1 MTTNFFQNIAS
12 LNLPGT
18 WKLVIQTDADG
29 NMTVSE
35 LFNATCGDKAVKLI
49 IPYTLTGTAQDLDEA
64 FFTKITEPVVKTAE
78 LQTNL
83 EAHLKSVEQAKAASK
98 LVQDA
103 KAKEAKDA
111 REAKT
116 NTATKNTGDAEI
128 PEPKI
133 SKEDKKKAYDE
144 AMSNV
149 TELIKKFKFSE
160 ALTILPSVEEHP
172 NKENELK
179 KKRQYLEQQANLY
192 EKALLNY
199 NS

>member
-18 WKLVIQTDADG
+18 WKLVILTDANG

-64 FFTKITEPVVKTAE
+64 FFSKITEPVVKSAE

-98 LVQDA
+98 MEQD
-103 KAKEAKDA
+103 KKIKEKGQAIATPK
-111 REAKT
+111 KT
-116 NTATKNTGDAEI
+116 ENAEI
-128 PEPKI
+128 PEPQI

-144 AMSNV
+144 AMANV

-160 ALTILPSVEEHP
+160 ALTVMPTVEEHP

-192 EKALLNY
+192 EKALLNF
-199 NS
+199 NAE

>member
-18 WKLVIQTDADG
+18 WKLVIQTDENG

-35 LFNATCGDKAVKLI
+35 LFNATCGDKAIKLI

-64 FFTKITEPVVKTAE
+64 FFTKITEPVAKTAE

-98 LVQDA
+98 MEQDKKNKE
-103 KAKEAKDA
+103 KAQA
-111 REAKT
+111 
-116 NTATKNTGDAEI
+116 TATPKKAEDAEI

-133 SKEDKKKAYDE
+133 SREDKKKSYDT
-144 AMSNV
+144 AMENV
-149 TELIKKFKFSE
+149 TELIKKLKFSE
-160 ALTILPSVEEHP
+160 ALAILPDIAEYP

-179 KKRQYLEQQANLY
+179 KKRQYLEQQANFY
-192 EKALLNY
+192 EKALQNF
-199 NS
+199 NAE

>member
-18 WKLVIQTDADG
+18 WKLVIQTDVDG

-98 LVQDA
+98 LEQDKKIKE
-103 KAKEAKDA
+103 KAQATTTPK
-111 REAKT
+111 KT
-116 NTATKNTGDAEI
+116 DDAEI

-133 SKEDKKKAYDE
+133 SKEEKKKTYDT
-144 AMSNV
+144 AMENV
-149 TELIKKFKFSE
+149 TELIKKLKFSE
-160 ALTILPSVEEHP
+160 ALTILPGVEEYP

-179 KKRQYLEQQANLY
+179 KKRQYLEQQANFY
-192 EKALLNY
+192 EKALQNF
-199 NS
+199 NAE

>member
-18 WKLVIQTDADG
+18 WKLVVQTDADG

-64 FFTKITEPVVKTAE
+64 FFNKITEPVTKSAE

-98 LVQDA
+98 MEQDKKNKE
-103 KAKEAKDA
+103 KAQA
-111 REAKT
+111 
-116 NTATKNTGDAEI
+116 TATPKKTEDAEI

-133 SKEDKKKAYDE
+133 SKEDKKKAYDD
-144 AMSNV
+144 AMVNV
-149 TELIKKFKFSE
+149 TELIKKLKFSE
-160 ALTILPSVEEHP
+160 ALTILPTVEEYP

-179 KKRQYLEQQANLY
+179 KKRQYLEQQANFY
-192 EKALLNY
+192 EKALQNF
-199 NS
+199 NVE

>member
-1 MTTNFFQNIAS
+1 MTTNFFQNIAN

-18 WKLVIQTDADG
+18 WKLVIQTDANG

-35 LFNATCGDKAVKLI
+35 LFNSTCGDKAVKLI
-49 IPYTLTGTAQDLDEA
+49 IPYTLTGTPQDLDEA
-64 FFTKITEPVVKTAE
+64 FFTKITEPVAKSAE

-98 LVQDA
+98 MEQA
-103 KAKEAKDA
+103 KKIKEKAQA
-111 REAKT
+111 
-116 NTATKNTGDAEI
+116 TATPKSTVDAEI

-133 SKEDKKKAYDE
+133 GKEEKKKAYDT
-144 AMSNV
+144 AMENV

-179 KKRQYLEQQANLY
+179 KKRQYLERQANLY

-199 NS
+199 NA

>member
-18 WKLVIQTDADG
+18 WKLVIQTDTDG

-64 FFTKITEPVVKTAE
+64 FFTKITEPVAKTAE

-98 LVQDA
+98 MEQDKKNKE
-103 KAKEAKDA
+103 KAQA
-111 REAKT
+111 
-116 NTATKNTGDAEI
+116 TATSKKTEDAEI
-128 PEPKI
+128 PDPKI
-133 SKEDKKKAYDE
+133 SREDKKKAYDT
-144 AMSNV
+144 AMENV
-149 TELIKKFKFSE
+149 TELIKKLKFSE
-160 ALTILPSVEEHP
+160 ALTVLPDIAEYP

-179 KKRQYLEQQANLY
+179 KKRQYLEQQANFY
-192 EKALLNY
+192 EKALQNF
-199 NS
+199 NAE